1 MNAAAPAKPLGR
13 SASPP
18 LLCAGGG
25 GAYADGVGA
34 GARAAGAVACGV
46 GPAKEAT
53 CGAGTMLSMWNSGP
67 GALVQAFSAAAWL
80 GSAQAS
86 TAGSRG
92 TSGSS
97 CTTRENTQDWTSSL
111 VGWLALED
119 ALARGAYWEASS
131 AAQEVH
137 ALACVVHARCSAVT
151 LKDTTGHTNCADEG
165 EGAGVSGVAAAATIA
180 TLPAATMLS
189 TAISTLAAIAE

>member
-1 MNAAAPAKPLGR
+1 M
-13 SASPP
+13 
-18 LLCAGGG
+18 
-25 GAYADGVGA
+25 
-34 GARAAGAVACGV
+34 
-46 GPAKEAT
+46 EAT
-53 CGAGTMLSMWNSGP
+53 CGAGPMLSMWNSGP

-80 GSAQAS
+80 GSAQAI

-137 ALACVVHARCSAVT
+137 ALACVVQARCSAVT
-151 LKDTTGHTNCADEG
+151 LKDTTGHTNGAGNG
-165 EGAGVSGVAAAATIA
+165 EGGGVSGSAEEAAIA
-180 TLPAATMLS
+180 TLLAAAMQS
-189 TAISTLAAIAE
+189 TAISTVADMAV